1 MCKIYV
7 FTQTF
12 KHTITLITLIALQG
26 TTKELLPQV
35 KLDKKLNLSSE
46 TPFFENLS
54 IQLDLFA
61 MVDLVVTYCPYK
73 DQFLGVGVGVNYKW
87 VPISYFLAGLKF

>member
-1 MCKIYV
+1 MRSGYAGPIWIHLRITCGLNM
-7 FTQTF
+7 TF
-12 KHTITLITLIALQG
+12 G
-26 TTKELLPQV
+26 PFY
-35 KLDKKLNLSSE
+35 SE

-73 DQFLGVGVGVNYKW
+73 DKFLGVGVGVNYKW